1 MGGREGERAGAD
13 WSKMI
18 RSCTPDDR
26 DAILEIINDAAEAYR
41 AVIPP
46 DRWHDP
52 YMSGAALDRELAAGV
67 AFLGWDA
74 PADGL
79 IGVMGAQ
86 AVRDVTLIR
95 HAYVRTARRGQ
106 GIGARLLAALM
117 ADLDRPVLVGT
128 WRAADWAIRFYRR
141 NGFQLLGR
149 DETTRLLRAYWTIP
163 ERQIETS
170 VVLAGPGWGRE
181 TQSPP

>member
-1 MGGREGERAGAD
+1 
-13 WSKMI
+13 MI

-52 YMSGAALDRELAAGV
+52 YMSGEALDRELAAGV
-67 AFLGWDA
+67 AFLGWEDA
-74 PADGL
+74 ADGL
-79 IGVMGAQ
+79 LGVMGAQ

-95 HAYVRTARRGQ
+95 HAYVCTDRRGQ
-106 GIGARLLAALM
+106 GIGGSLLTALM

-128 WRAADWAIRFYRR
+128 WRAADWAIRFYERH
-141 NGFQLLGR
+141 GFRLLDR

-163 ERQIETS
+163 DRQIETS
-170 VVLAGPGWGRE
+170 VVLAGPGY
-181 TQSPP
+181 QPPP